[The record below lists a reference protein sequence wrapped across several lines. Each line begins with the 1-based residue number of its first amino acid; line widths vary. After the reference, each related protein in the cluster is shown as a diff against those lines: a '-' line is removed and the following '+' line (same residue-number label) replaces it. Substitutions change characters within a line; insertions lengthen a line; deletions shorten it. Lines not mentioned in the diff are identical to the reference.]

1 MQHVRLYSQSILV
14 KWMFEYFSW
23 IMQNRPDY
31 GCLFSDYL
39 YALLQYTWILEP
51 QKNAKLK
58 LHASYDYDENSFR
71 VFGIV
76 WIYWYEKER
85 TDCTLHSAH
94 THKHPSK
101 PRYLPIRS
109 SVFYY
114 YSVNQRH
121 KRTVLSSSFFQ
132 LLLLLFVALDH
143 VLFAIDHK
151 TKRP

>member
-1 MQHVRLYSQSILV
+1 MECSNIFRELCKTDQIMAVYLAIIYMLCFSTHGDLNPKRMQSWNCMRHMIMTKIRSEFLAWFGYTDMKKSIP
-14 KWMFEYFSW
+14 
-23 IMQNRPDY
+23 I
-31 GCLFSDYL
+31 
-39 YALLQYTWILEP
+39 AL
-51 QKNAKLK
+51 
-58 LHASYDYDENSFR
+58 
-71 VFGIV
+71 
-76 WIYWYEKER
+76 
-85 TDCTLHSAH
+85 CTVH

>member
-14 KWMFEYFSW
+14 KWMFEYFPW

-94 THKHPSK
+94 TNIHQNRDICPYVH
-101 PRYLPIRS
+101 LCFIIIRLINVT
-109 SVFYY
+109 SVLCW
-114 YSVNQRH
+114 VAP
-121 KRTVLSSSFFQ
+121 FFR